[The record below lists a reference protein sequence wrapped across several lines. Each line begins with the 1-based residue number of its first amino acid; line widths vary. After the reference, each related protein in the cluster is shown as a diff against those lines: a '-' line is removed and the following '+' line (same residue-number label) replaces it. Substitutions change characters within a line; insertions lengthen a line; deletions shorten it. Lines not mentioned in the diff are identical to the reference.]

1 MPIGVSHGRAVGVD
15 SGGADAWTLQ
25 DGLAGEVRVGAPPDV
40 FD

>member
-1 MPIGVSHGRAVGVD
+1 VHVD

-25 DGLAGEVRVGAPPDV
+25 DELAGEMRVGAPPEA